1 MASSHS
7 NILAQN
13 PSNRSK
19 EISLFTKKVNL
30 KNDDQDLYEKRD
42 RSFTFVKTEK
52 YKYMTI
58 NEIYNLYPVKSPK
71 TVFMYGIIVAFNHHN
86 CELLLKDE
94 TYYRFSLCFNPTYTS
109 PILKEIGKFFE
120 KSLTFFVGDVIR
132 IHRLILYNGLQ
143 RKCDNVK
150 NAVVFDSFN
159 EQFFT
164 PKYLSKNPTF
174 SRFDYSRVKHLIQW
188 NSYQLLTPLVV
199 ENYNRKIWNLTG
211 AFQVIS
217 SFLYHNRIVVALWN
231 GNQDPSEAYP
241 SRKMLTLDY
250 INAQLSS
257 INLDGIYSSRYI
269 TFLYSNEK
277 ITFVTLFGDVNIILA
292 NFVQPL
298 NYIVLY
304 GVNIKPYDSNDK
316 FCYTINVEQGYNRN
330 VRKVHSNSY
339 LGIRLREKINAFSTI
354 SNELFS
360 KTIHVKRSL
369 KMDDKNKMIK
379 LTNVSHFNE
388 NLYDEIEDIE
398 LDQVQICNFTCN
410 HLQLDSYQKD
420 IIFKYLFAKLNNP
433 YSNYVQIHSVYSLSD
448 LRAPGS
454 SNLVTFKLYGQ
465 FVKCININEDGF
477 SSDCI
482 WIQCSMCTFASR
494 LVSYNLLRGS
504 NITNDFVNNLRTKFK
519 ETNIH
524 CSDCDMDSYILTF
537 KPLFVIRDCEQRMII
552 AQVNVQNENLM
563 TVNHKE
569 NISDSLTTIFNRF
582 HTIISYL
589 HHISNEM
596 TECNSSIVWTLIRKV
611 TYKNEYGMINNY
623 SYEIVDWSLPP
634 SVTMGVNIM

>member
-1 MASSHS
+1 
-7 NILAQN
+7 
-13 PSNRSK
+13 
-19 EISLFTKKVNL
+19 
-30 KNDDQDLYEKRD
+30 
-42 RSFTFVKTEK
+42 
-52 YKYMTI
+52 
-58 NEIYNLYPVKSPK
+58 
-71 TVFMYGIIVAFNHHN
+71 
-86 CELLLKDE
+86 
-94 TYYRFSLCFNPTYTS
+94 
-109 PILKEIGKFFE
+109 
-120 KSLTFFVGDVIR
+120 
-132 IHRLILYNGLQ
+132 
-143 RKCDNVK
+143 
-150 NAVVFDSFN
+150 
-159 EQFFT
+159 
-164 PKYLSKNPTF
+164 
-174 SRFDYSRVKHLIQW
+174 
-188 NSYQLLTPLVV
+188 
-199 ENYNRKIWNLTG
+199 
-211 AFQVIS
+211 
-217 SFLYHNRIVVALWN
+217 
-231 GNQDPSEAYP
+231 
-241 SRKMLTLDY
+241 
-250 INAQLSS
+250 
-257 INLDGIYSSRYI
+257 
-269 TFLYSNEK
+269 
-277 ITFVTLFGDVNIILA
+277 
-292 NFVQPL
+292 
-298 NYIVLY
+298 
-304 GVNIKPYDSNDK
+304 
-316 FCYTINVEQGYNRN
+316 
-330 VRKVHSNSY
+330 
-339 LGIRLREKINAFSTI
+339 
-354 SNELFS
+354 
-360 KTIHVKRSL
+360 
-369 KMDDKNKMIK
+369 MDDKNKMIK
-379 LTNVSHFNE
+379 LMNVSHFNE

-420 IIFKYLFAKLNNP
+420 IIFKYLLAKLNNP
-433 YSNYVQIHSVYSLSD
+433 YSNNVQIQSVYSLSD

-569 NISDSLTTIFNRF
+569 NISDSLTTISNRF

-611 TYKNEYGMINNY
+611 TYKNENGMINNY
-623 SYEIVDWSLPP
+623 SYEIIDWSLPP